1 MKKGI
6 LLITAFCFT
15 TLGLFSQKLG
25 HINGQALVEH
35 MPEYKTAYEEL
46 NAYKKQYEDALQ
58 TMQAEYEGMIAS
70 FEKEKETAPKV
81 ILETKVKNIEAKR
94 QGIYDFQESAST
106 DVSNEEMKK
115 IDPILKAAKA
125 AIEEVAKANGFTYI
139 FDSGTGTLLYMGGED
154 ITKLVCAKLKIADFT
169 NEAATPAVAPGG
181 GQK

>member
-1 MKKGI
+1 MKGR
-6 LLITAFCFT
+6 T
-15 TLGLFSQKLG
+15 SQKLG
-25 HINGQALVEH
+25 HINGQSLVEH

-58 TMQAEYEGMIAS
+58 AMQVEYETMIAA

-94 QGIYDFQESAST
+94 QGIYDFQEQASA

-115 IDPILKAAKA
+115 IDPILKMAKA

-154 ITKLVCAKLKIADFT
+154 ITKLVCAKLKIPDFT
-169 NEAATPAVAPGG
+169 NETTPATPSG